1 MQLRQ
6 SERKQAKIKMALQ
19 GSAGAGKTFSALLL
33 AQGLTSGDL
42 SKVAIIDTENGS
54 ADLYAH
60 LGNYNVVSLKPPFTP
75 QQYVDAI
82 ELCEKSGMNVII
94 LDSISHCWDYLLDYH
109 SSLAGN
115 SFTNWA
121 KIKPLEKLFVD
132 KILQCNAHVIA
143 TMRTKQDYVLNQK
156 DGKFIPEKVGL
167 KAVQRDGLDYEFTLV
182 FDVDIK
188 HFAISSKDRT
198 ELFMGKPEFKI
209 STATGKLI
217 LDWCNSGTKVPNVEN
232 SVKLE
237 HKENNISPEIP
248 QKTLLNQKS
257 NPSSRNGNIPKID
270 TKEAFECY
278 DNENGFIPSQDLSNT
293 SEQDVFETIGKCN
306 SIQELYALYKA
317 FPQFQENLRVDFEA
331 KKSLITNLTNPK
343 NFSQNGHSKFQ

>member
-19 GSAGAGKTFSALLL
+19 GSAGSGKTFSSLLL
-33 AQGLTSGDL
+33 AKGLTNGDF

-82 ELCEKSGMNVII
+82 TLCENSGMEVII
-94 LDSISHCWDYLLDYH
+94 IDSISHCWDYLLDYH

-121 KIKPLEKLFVD
+121 KIKPLEKQFVD
-132 KILQCNAHVIA
+132 KILQSNAHIIA

-156 DGKFIPEKVGL
+156 DGKMIPEKVGL

-188 HFAISSKDRT
+188 HFAVSSKDRT
-198 ELFMGKPEFKI
+198 ELFMGKPEFQITEQTGVKI
-209 STATGKLI
+209 LN
-217 LDWCNSGTKVPNVEN
+217 WCNSGKVDRYR
-232 SVKLE
+232 
-237 HKENNISPEIP
+237 ENNSNYNHYEEKVNKLPVIKPEV
-248 QKTLLNQKS
+248 
-257 NPSSRNGNIPKID
+257 
-270 TKEAFECY
+270 AFEPRTKIA
-278 DNENGFIPSQDLSNT
+278 NEQ
-293 SEQDVFETIGKCN
+293 EVFEAIGRCN
-306 SIQELYALYKA
+306 SIAELLALYKQY
-317 FPQFQENLRVDFEA
+317 PQFHESLRVDFEA
-331 KKSLITNLTNPK
+331 RKSIIMNLTNPN
-343 NFSQNGHSKFQ
+343 NFSQNGHNKIQ

>member
-1 MQLRQ
+1 MHLRQ

-19 GSAGAGKTFSALLL
+19 GSAGSGKTFSSLLL
-33 AQGLTSGDL
+33 AKGLTNGDF

-82 ELCEKSGMNVII
+82 TLCENSGMEVII
-94 LDSISHCWDYLLDYH
+94 IDSISHCWDYLLDYH

-121 KIKPLEKLFVD
+121 KIKPLEKQFVD
-132 KILQCNAHVIA
+132 KILQSNAHIIA

-156 DGKFIPEKVGL
+156 DGKMIPEKVGL

-188 HFAISSKDRT
+188 HFAVSSKDRT
-198 ELFMGKPEFKI
+198 ELFMGKPEFQITEQTGVKI
-209 STATGKLI
+209 LN
-217 LDWCNSGTKVPNVEN
+217 WCNSG
-232 SVKLE
+232 KLDRYR
-237 HKENNISPEIP
+237 ENNSNYNHYYEEKVNKLPVIKPEVAFQP
-248 QKTLLNQKS
+248 KS
-257 NPSSRNGNIPKID
+257 N
-270 TKEAFECY
+270 
-278 DNENGFIPSQDLSNT
+278 LSN
-293 SEQDVFETIGKCN
+293 EQEVFEAIGRCN
-306 SIQELYALYKA
+306 SIAELLALYKQY
-317 FPQFQENLRVDFEA
+317 PQFHESLRVDFEA
-331 KKSLITNLTNPK
+331 RKSIIMNLTNPN
-343 NFSQNGHSKFQ
+343 NFSQNGHNKIQ

>member
-33 AQGLTSGDL
+33 AQGLTNGDL

-75 QQYVDAI
+75 QQDVDAI
-82 ELCEKSGMNVII
+82 ELCENSGMNVII

-188 HFAISSKDRT
+188 HFAVASKDRT
-198 ELFMGKPEFKI
+198 VIFIGKTEFKI
-209 STATGKLI
+209 TPETGKQI
-217 LDWCNSGTKVPNVEN
+217 LEWCNSG
-232 SVKLE
+232 S
-237 HKENNISPEIP
+237 
-248 QKTLLNQKS
+248 KS
-257 NPSSRNGNIPKID
+257 NSSENFTQSSGGRNSMPKID
-270 TKEAFECY
+270 PKEAFEGISPY
-278 DNENGFIPSQDLSNT
+278 ESKPSLNLSHVI
-293 SEQDVFETIGKCN
+293 EKEVYEA
-306 SIQELYALYKA
+306 IQNCKSVTELLALYRQ
-317 FPQFQENLRVDFEA
+317 FPQFQESLQPDFEA
-331 KKSLITNLTNPK
+331 KKSLLINLNNPN
-343 NFSQNGHSKFQ
+343 NFSKNGHSKFQ